1 MQSVSPG
8 RPRLRRVRLPGTVS
22 LPALPR
28 TYAGV
33 ARAFE
38 MYQVAV
44 AVFAEHPSGS

>member
-1 MQSVSPG
+1 MTKEEVVDLFIHLAVYS
-8 RPRLRRVRLPGTVS
+8 
-22 LPALPR
+22 
-28 TYAGV
+28 GV